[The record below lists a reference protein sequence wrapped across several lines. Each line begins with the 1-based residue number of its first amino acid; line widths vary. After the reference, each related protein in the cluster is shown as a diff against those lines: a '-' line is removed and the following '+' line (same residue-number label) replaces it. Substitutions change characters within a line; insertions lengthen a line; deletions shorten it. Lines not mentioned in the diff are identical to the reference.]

1 MFLSFEQIEGNFL
14 FDSASHG
21 DFLGAA
27 LGTGIVRETLGDIV
41 VQGDTGAIIFT
52 TPEVSKHLEAL
63 LMRVIPHDSSSTK
76 GI

>member
-1 MFLSFEQIEGNFL
+1 MFLSAQVEGNFL

-27 LGTGIVRETLGDIV
+27 LNTGIKREGLGDVI

-52 TPEVSKHLEAL
+52 TPEVSQHLEAI
-63 LMRVIPHDSSSTK
+63 LMRVML
-76 GI
+76 